1 MSKETFR
8 NEKWKLNDNM
18 FVAPKRFFF
27 LLKILFY
34 NSRKIIIDTDEI
46 SIQVFYFITVRLKI
60 YVAE

>member
-34 NSRKIIIDTDEI
+34 NSGKIIIDTDEI